1 MTTFA
6 PIKTQKCFMANF
18 RQNHKKSSRG
28 EATGMATKVGLFAV
42 LMGIVYWGFQKFSG
56 KTPVDAPAETI
67 VKEDVENVEQTG
79 TDSIFYLPT
88 NPNGEIVQHKFYALS
103 YVEKYELPEW
113 CAYELTAE
121 RLNQPWVERAD
132 DFRPDPKV
140 PTESSGLEDYRR
152 SKYDRGH
159 IVPAADMAFSTEAS
173 SETFFM
179 SNIAPQE
186 PGFNKG
192 VWRELEELTRDW
204 AKRFKHL
211 YVVTGPVLSQ
221 PIKFWIGE
229 NQVAVAPSFYKV
241 LLDLSEPEVKAIGFI
256 VPNVTSNERI
266 ETFTV
271 SVDEV
276 EQLTGINFFQN
287 LMEPGLEKELE
298 ANFDVS
304 LWKTNEKKFQRRVQE
319 WNFQ

>member
-1 MTTFA
+1 MV
-6 PIKTQKCFMANF
+6 
-18 RQNHKKSSRG
+18 
-28 EATGMATKVGLFAV
+28 TKVGLFAV
-42 LMGIVYWGFQKFSG
+42 LMGIVYWGFQKFMG
-56 KTPVDAPAETI
+56 NAPTQTPTEVVVPP
-67 VKEDVENVEQTG
+67 DVQNVEETG
-79 TDSIFYLPT
+79 ADNIFYLPT
-88 NPNGEIVQHKFYALS
+88 NPNGDVVQHKYYALS

-121 RLNQPWVERAD
+121 RLNTEWVERSD

-140 PTESSGLEDYRR
+140 ETGSSTLEDYRR

-159 IVPAADMAFSTEAS
+159 LVPAADMAFSQEAM
-173 SETFFM
+173 SETFLM
-179 SNIAPQE
+179 SNISPQE
-186 PGFNKG
+186 SGFNKG

-229 NQVAVAPSFYKV
+229 SQVAVAPSFYKV
-241 LLDLSEPEVKAIGFI
+241 LLDFSEPELKAIGFI
-256 VPNVTSNERI
+256 VPNVTSTERI
-266 ETFTV
+266 ESFAV

-276 EQLTGINFFQN
+276 EKLTGINFFQN
-287 LMEPGLEKELE
+287 LMEPSLEQELE
-298 ANFDVS
+298 ANFDVN

>member
-1 MTTFA
+1 MVA
-6 PIKTQKCFMANF
+6 
-18 RQNHKKSSRG
+18 
-28 EATGMATKVGLFAV
+28 KVGLFAV

-56 KTPVDAPAETI
+56 TTELPPAEEPVPADIANMEAT
-67 VKEDVENVEQTG
+67 EP
-79 TDSIFYLPT
+79 DSIFYLPT
-88 NPNGEIVQHKFYALS
+88 NPNGEIVQHKYYALS
-103 YVEKYELPEW
+103 YVEQFELPEW

-132 DFRPDPKV
+132 DFRTDPKV
-140 PTESSGLEDYRR
+140 PTGSSTLEDYRKSR
-152 SKYDRGH
+152 YDRGH
-159 IVPAADMAFSTEAS
+159 IVPAADMAFSKEAM

-179 SNIAPQE
+179 SNISPQE
-186 PGFNKG
+186 SGFNKG

-204 AKRFKHL
+204 AKRHKHL

-241 LLDLSEPEVKAIGFI
+241 LLDLSEPELKAIGFI
-256 VPNVTSNERI
+256 VPNQTSTERI
-266 ETFTV
+266 ESFAV

-287 LMEPGLEKELE
+287 LMEPDLEQQLE
-298 ANFDVS
+298 ANFDMS
-304 LWKTNEKKFQRRVQE
+304 LWKTNDKKFQRRVQE
-319 WNFQ
+319 WNLQ

>member
-1 MTTFA
+1 
-6 PIKTQKCFMANF
+6 MATS
-18 RQNHKKSSRG
+18 RKSNQVSNKA
-28 EATGMATKVGLFAV
+28 ESTGIVTKVGLFAV
-42 LMGIVYWGFQKFSG
+42 LMGLVYWGFQKFIG
-56 KTPVDAPAETI
+56 DKPPQPTEMATEEVQN
-67 VKEDVENVEQTG
+67 VKETG
-79 TDSIFYLPT
+79 KDSIIYLPT
-88 NPNGEIVQHKFYALS
+88 NPQGSIVKHKYYALS

-113 CAYELTAE
+113 CAYELTAD
-121 RLNQPWVERAD
+121 RLNQPWVERTD
-132 DFRPDPKV
+132 NFRPDPSIE
-140 PTESSGLEDYRR
+140 TGSSNLQDYQKTR
-152 SKYDRGH
+152 YDRGH
-159 IVPAADMAFSTEAS
+159 IVPAADMAFSEEAM
-173 SETFFM
+173 SETFLM
-179 SNIAPQE
+179 SNISPQE

-241 LLDLSEPEVKAIGFI
+241 LLDFDEPELKAIGFI
-256 VPNVTSNERI
+256 IPNQTSTERI
-266 ETFTV
+266 EAYAV

-276 EQLTGINFFQN
+276 EQLTGINFFQH
-287 LMEPGLEKELE
+287 LLEPSLEKELE

-304 LWKTNEKKFQRRVQE
+304 LWKTNDKKFQRRVQE

>member
-1 MTTFA
+1 MV
-6 PIKTQKCFMANF
+6 
-18 RQNHKKSSRG
+18 
-28 EATGMATKVGLFAV
+28 TKVGLFAV
-42 LMGIVYWGFQKFSG
+42 LMGIVYWGFQKFMG
-56 KTPVDAPAETI
+56 NAPTQTPTEVVVPP
-67 VKEDVENVEQTG
+67 DVQNVEETG
-79 TDSIFYLPT
+79 ADSIFYLPT
-88 NPNGEIVQHKFYALS
+88 NPNGDVVQHKYYALS

-121 RLNQPWVERAD
+121 RLNTEWVERSD

-140 PTESSGLEDYRR
+140 ETGSSTLEDYRR

-159 IVPAADMAFSTEAS
+159 LVPAADMAFSQEAM
-173 SETFFM
+173 SETFLM
-179 SNIAPQE
+179 SNISPQE
-186 PGFNKG
+186 SGFNKG

-229 NQVAVAPSFYKV
+229 SQVAVAPSFYKV
-241 LLDLSEPEVKAIGFI
+241 LLDFSEPELKAIGFI
-256 VPNVTSNERI
+256 VPNVTSTERI
-266 ETFTV
+266 ESFAV

-276 EQLTGINFFQN
+276 EKLTGINFFQN
-287 LMEPGLEKELE
+287 LMEPSLEQELE
-298 ANFDVS
+298 ANFDVN